1 MSTAAAVAAADPRAD
16 HLPRSLEDR
25 HEVDEDSDESEE
37 EADVES
43 DGEGSEV
50 SSLSDFCE
58 PDGGSDEDP
67 TFDPAADGDLE
78 VEAMLRARMSRMSI
92 SASARRGRKGPAVL
106 KMGKEE
112 IDLLAMVDKLKQDVQ
127 LEKLKVYECK
137 AYLRMHKLR
146 LTGKKELLLNRIRE
160 HIEVKNDGEKKYPVS
175 SFVHNCKG
183 DACKGDV
190 VMFEQYIYRRKKG
203 APREVKGRLCGQR
216 TNAGRIIK
224 ESYGTAKQQ
233 HTFTIEILWSKG
245 YKPWPPLHPLLIK
258 GRNLYK
264 DKTMRQPWP
273 DEEERNKV
281 IQEKHERGD
290 LARKS
295 RAARINEKENQK
307 LLRNRIKDNKIKEQ
321 QNMKQKQPQEP
332 QQIVKSTNILQQR
345 VGERKDPSPQNGEPG
360 NPRPTSSHH
369 NEVFPHKGATGSF
382 KQVLSV
388 YQIPKAI
395 NAIIKMEDR
404 SKKCFQIP
412 LVLSK
417 CSRTTTTVINKEM
430 KSYLRCFQW
439 ELPGKHS

>member
-1 MSTAAAVAAADPRAD
+1 
-16 HLPRSLEDR
+16 
-25 HEVDEDSDESEE
+25 
-37 EADVES
+37 
-43 DGEGSEV
+43 
-50 SSLSDFCE
+50 
-58 PDGGSDEDP
+58 
-67 TFDPAADGDLE
+67 
-78 VEAMLRARMSRMSI
+78 
-92 SASARRGRKGPAVL
+92 
-106 KMGKEE
+106 
-112 IDLLAMVDKLKQDVQ
+112 
-127 LEKLKVYECK
+127 
-137 AYLRMHKLR
+137 
-146 LTGKKELLLNRIRE
+146 
-160 HIEVKNDGEKKYPVS
+160 
-175 SFVHNCKG
+175 
-183 DACKGDV
+183 
-190 VMFEQYIYRRKKG
+190 MFEQYIYRRKKG

-307 LLRNRIKDNKIKEQ
+307 LLRLNKNRIKDNKIKEQ